1 MTVQHQ
7 VCEDE
12 TVMLLVVV
20 VEEEEEKVVGQ
31 MAEVAVEGGADTV
44 EGPDA

>member
-1 MTVQHQ
+1 
-7 VCEDE
+7 
-12 TVMLLVVV
+12 V
-20 VEEEEEKVVGQ
+20 VEEEEEEKAVGQ